1 MGCNASNTAGQQAA
15 QPSES
20 KGHGLDKSQFIHH
33 SNKKITEI
41 YEVEKKKLGEG
52 SYGSVTKGKHR
63 KTKEVR
69 AVKTIAKSQMKN
81 IDRFMQEI
89 AILKMMDHPN
99 IIKLFETFEDARNI
113 YLVMELC
120 IGGEL
125 FDKII
130 EEGHLTE
137 VNAAQLMKQ
146 IIHAVYYM
154 HSESVC
160 HRDLKPEN
168 FLLLTRGPF
177 ERNVLKVIDFGLSR
191 PFQAG
196 KPMRTVAGSA
206 YYMAP
211 EVISGEYD
219 HLCELWSCG
228 VLMYLFLC
236 GYPPFQGATD
246 VEVLRQVRRGRA
258 KFDMRHWCHISEDGR
273 SLVNELLSLDPR
285 KRPSAGE
292 ALGNVWV
299 QEHAPKAPDAR
310 LQEGFIDH
318 LRQFRSL
325 NKLKK
330 AVLHI
335 AARQLDEKQLRR
347 LRETFL
353 ELDANGDGLLTVAE
367 LQEGLK
373 KGGLKD
379 IPADLE
385 QVMVELGSDTGGA
398 LEYTEFLA
406 AALSLRHDIQD
417 NVCWAAFRVFD
428 RNGDGKISIEELREV
443 LFGGAVAEA
452 FGAEAEELRDALEVM
467 KDIDANNDGSID
479 YEEFVSMLRGSQAGS
494 DHHRVSCDGFLG

>member
-168 FLLLTRGPF
+168 ILMDSMHM
-177 ERNVLKVIDFGLSR
+177 EADIKIADFGLAVELGFEGYHPEES
-191 PFQAG
+191 
-196 KPMRTVAGSA
+196 MRMKKARIIDGAYCGSPIS
-206 YYMAP
+206 MAP
-211 EVISGEYD
+211 EVSLPDALYGPQCDIWSVGCLA
-219 HLCELWSCG
+219 HELVCG
-228 VLMYLFLC
+228 H
-236 GYPPFQGATD
+236 PPFTARSAEQLFELIRKSNGPNFQDEIWAHVSKEGVD
-246 VEVLRQVRRGRA
+246 LVRLCLQ
-258 KFDMRHWCHISEDGR
+258 KKPED
-273 SLVNELLSLDPR
+273 
-285 KRPSAGE
+285 RPSAKE
-292 ALGNVWV
+292 ALN
-299 QEHAPKAPDAR
+299 HAWFVEAPDVHMHGPHETITLRVSQMPSRAAASTPLSEFGR
-310 LQEGFIDH
+310 RASDPQEPQGTPSAH
-318 LRQFRSL
+318 
-325 NKLKK
+325 
-330 AVLHI
+330 
-335 AARQLDEKQLRR
+335 AALRR
-347 LRETFL
+347 AGTCSASF
-353 ELDANGDGLLTVAE
+353 GL
-367 LQEGLK
+367 
-373 KGGLKD
+373 
-379 IPADLE
+379 
-385 QVMVELGSDTGGA
+385 
-398 LEYTEFLA
+398 
-406 AALSLRHDIQD
+406 
-417 NVCWAAFRVFD
+417 
-428 RNGDGKISIEELREV
+428 
-443 LFGGAVAEA
+443 
-452 FGAEAEELRDALEVM
+452 
-467 KDIDANNDGSID
+467 
-479 YEEFVSMLRGSQAGS
+479 
-494 DHHRVSCDGFLG
+494 